1 MRSKNEE
8 HVIYSIMDKIIGQKE
23 IEEIFEEYIEENEI
37 EIDEKK
43 NFEDFLRFLGVDFY
57 DWLREN
63 LRCYFRED

>member
-1 MRSKNEE
+1 
-8 HVIYSIMDKIIGQKE
+8 MDKIIGQKE